1 MRESRT
7 RETKAA
13 TRWGFVVAAIPA
25 AVIVAA
31 IPAAVI
37 VAGQIGKLRP
47 ALRRPDRAGGKRATV

>member
-25 AVIVAA
+25 AVIVA
-31 IPAAVI
+31 
-37 VAGQIGKLRP
+37 GKLPP
-47 ALRRPDRAGGKRATV
+47 ALRRPNRAGGKRVTV

>member
-7 RETKAA
+7 RKTKAA

-25 AVIVAA
+25 AVIVA
-31 IPAAVI
+31 
-37 VAGQIGKLRP
+37 GQIGKLPP